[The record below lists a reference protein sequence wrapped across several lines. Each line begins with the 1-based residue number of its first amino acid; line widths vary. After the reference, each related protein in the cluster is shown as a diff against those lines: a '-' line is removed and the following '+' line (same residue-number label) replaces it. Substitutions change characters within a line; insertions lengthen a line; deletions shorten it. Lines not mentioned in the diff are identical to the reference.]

1 MRFIKPKEITFS
13 ELAVTS
19 GVSERTIKRYAAGG
33 NVTTANAEAISK
45 AVSSIRRSRRGNHPD
60 KNVLIPETQKEFFF
74 PISMFR
80 HNLFWS
86 SPIDKVR
93 NIDGVISTYVKSPN
107 LHDMYLLVRLFG
119 SRRILSIAKTV
130 YQSVLEEFGM
140 PKSKLS
146 TLPEYQTVVRMV
158 NYSMRTIR

>member
-1 MRFIKPKEITFS
+1 MRFTKPKDITFN

-33 NVTTANAEAISK
+33 NVTTVNAEAITK
-45 AVSSIRRSRRGNHPD
+45 AVGRIQRSRRDNHRGL
-60 KNVLIPETQKEFFF
+60 NSIVPETQKEFFF
-74 PISMFR
+74 QISMFR

-119 SRRILSIAKTV
+119 SRRVLSIAKTV
-130 YQSVLEEFGM
+130 YQSILEEFGM
-140 PKSKLS
+140 QKSKLPV
-146 TLPEYQTVVRMV
+146 LPEYQTVVRMV